1 MYYIKMPILKRTP
14 VSVILDGIEQAKTAR
29 APREMINNLEAE
41 LVEQGVLDLLR
52 NQNQKQN

>member
-1 MYYIKMPILKRTP
+1 MYYIIMPILKRTP
-14 VSVILDGIEQAKTAR
+14 VSVILDGIEQAKVAL

-52 NQNQKQN
+52 NQNQKEN